1 MNRSSRNQATL
12 SNLSE
17 STQRLLNSY
26 ALAASAAGVSALAL
40 AMPAEAWEPSPSFQ
54 RSGYLLTIAI
64 PNFSTIVVP
73 SSSTIVIPN
82 FLTFVIPSEARNLQ
96 LSESRENAAGLV
108 PSVPLSSGATL
119 QAPTANA
126 DRMNEGSSR

>member
-54 RSGYLLTIAI
+54 RSGYLLTI
-64 PNFSTIVVP
+64 
-73 SSSTIVIPN
+73 VIPN
-82 FLTFVIPSEARNLQ
+82 FLTIVMPSEARNLQ
-96 LSESRENAAGLV
+96 LSESRENAAGLL
-108 PSVPLSSGATL
+108 PSVPVLGRAAL
-119 QAPTANA
+119 PAL
-126 DRMNEGSSR
+126 R